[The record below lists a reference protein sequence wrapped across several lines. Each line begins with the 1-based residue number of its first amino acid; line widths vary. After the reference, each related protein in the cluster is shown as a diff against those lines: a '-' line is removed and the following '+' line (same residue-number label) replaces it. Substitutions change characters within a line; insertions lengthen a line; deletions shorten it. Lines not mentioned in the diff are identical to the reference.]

1 MKHQDIKDFIRIY
14 DTLKHVSKSIL
25 EGVGRRGHLGDITVN
40 EEKQYVQFE
49 LVFQD
54 WGYDN
59 SKWINIPFKVLST
72 GNGLDKFVRNEIRNF
87 NNF

>member
-1 MKHQDIKDFIRIY
+1 MKYQDIKDFIRIY
-14 DTLKHVSKSIL
+14 DTLKHVSRAIL
-25 EGVGRRGHLGDITVN
+25 EGSDHHGHLGDITVN

-49 LVFQD
+49 LIFRA

-59 SKWINIPFKVLST
+59 SKYIDIPFKVLST
-72 GNGLDKFVRNEIRNF
+72 GNGLDKFVRQEIRNF